1 MNKHKN
7 SSARHTRNGA
17 FVMLLIEIIDAP
29 AWRAMSHGA
38 KSLYIALRRRYNATI
53 DNNGRIYLPQRVAQK
68 ELHSKRD
75 QIVRWFRE
83 LQHYG
88 FIEIVSAG
96 YLGLNGY
103 GRAARWRLTELPCNS
118 EPPTKDFLAWNGIAF
133 GKQKTEARS
142 RKRDH
147 CGPEN
152 GTRKTRFSRVPP
164 GPEKGTREPVPK
176 RGPNLDSSSHVR
188 GERMTA
194 AGGWP

>member
-1 MNKHKN
+1 MSKLRNN
-7 SSARHTRNGA
+7 SAHHTRNGP

-53 DNNGRIYLPQRVAQK
+53 DNNGKIYLPQRVAQK

-88 FIEIVSAG
+88 FIVMVSAG

-103 GRAARWRLTELPCNS
+103 GRAARWRLTELSCNK
-118 EPPTKDFLAWNGIAF
+118 EQPTKDFLAWNGVAF
-133 GKQKTEARS
+133 GEQKQ
-142 RKRDH
+142 
-147 CGPEN
+147 N
-152 GTRKTRFSRVPP
+152 P
-164 GPEKGTREPVPK
+164 GPEKGTIVVPK
-176 RGPNLDSSSHVR
+176 RGPGRRVFQKFLLVPKR
-188 GERMTA
+188 GPESRSRK
-194 AGGWP
+194 GDQI